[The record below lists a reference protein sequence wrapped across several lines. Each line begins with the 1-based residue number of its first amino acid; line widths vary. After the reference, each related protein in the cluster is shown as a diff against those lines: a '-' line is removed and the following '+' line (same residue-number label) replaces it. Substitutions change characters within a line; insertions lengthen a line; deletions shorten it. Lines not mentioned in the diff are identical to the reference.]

1 MEEENVLRVKH
12 ILNGIKEIL
21 IILLTTMN
29 LRMGRKLY
37 ILTYEVEMR
46 VTFSSKIYAVHL

>member
-12 ILNGIKEIL
+12 NLNGIKEIL

-46 VTFSSKIYAVHL
+46 VTFSSKMYAVHL